1 MSEQQH
7 LRMAI
12 DAAFTSPVRRIVA
25 AVGAL
30 EAVAKHGTHDQST
43 HGRRKWKRPQF
54 KRGQKV
60 RTPMGKTYTVVSQR
74 GLQVFVE
81 EMSNGWIHPGNL
93 TLVEDD

>member
-1 MSEQQH
+1 MSEQEH
-7 LRMAI
+7 LRAAI
-12 DAAFTSPVRRIVA
+12 DAAFIPPVRRIAAAVA
-25 AVGAL
+25 AL
-30 EAVAKHGTHDQST
+30 EVVAKHGDHDQST

-54 KRGQKV
+54 KPGQKV
-60 RTPMGKTYTVVSQR
+60 RTPTGKIYTVVSQR